1 MFVPVLNT
9 IIMPDTSYNDFLQES
24 INELKKYK
32 GFAEKAIAQL
42 HTDDEMHWQ
51 PGEESNS
58 VAVIMKHLHGN
69 MLSRWTDFLTTDG
82 EKPTRTRDEEF
93 IGRKETKEEL
103 MKLWE
108 EGWKCMFGALESLN
122 EDDFAK
128 TITIR
133 NEPHTIIQAI
143 LRQMT
148 HYAQHV
154 GQIIYIA
161 KMIRNEDWNTLSIPR
176 KK

>member
-1 MFVPVLNT
+1 
-9 IIMPDTSYNDFLQES
+9 MPDRSIEFLNES

-32 GFAEKAIAQL
+32 RLAEKAIAQVQ
-42 HTDDEMHWQ
+42 TDNEIHWQ

-58 VAVIMKHLHGN
+58 IAVIIKHLHGN

-93 IGRKETKEEL
+93 VGHRETKEDL

-108 EGWKCMFGALESLN
+108 EGWQCMFITLESLN
-122 EDDFAK
+122 ENDFDK

-133 NEPHTIIQAI
+133 NEPHTIVQAI
-143 LRQMT
+143 LRQIM
-148 HYAQHV
+148 HYSQHI

-161 KMIRNEDWNTLSIPR
+161 KMIRNDDWQTLSIPR

>member
-1 MFVPVLNT
+1 
-9 IIMPDTSYNDFLQES
+9 MPDRSTEFLYES

-32 GFAEKAIAQL
+32 KLAEKAIAQVQ
-42 HTDDEMHWQ
+42 TDDEMHWQ

-58 VAVIMKHLHGN
+58 VDIIIKHLHGN

-82 EKPTRTRDEEF
+82 EKPTRARDEEF
-93 IGRKETKEEL
+93 VDYKESKEEL

-108 EGWKCMFGALESLN
+108 EGWKCMFATLESLN
-122 EDDFAK
+122 ENDFGK

-143 LRQMT
+143 LRQIM
-148 HYAQHV
+148 HYSQHI

-161 KMIRNEDWNTLSIPR
+161 KMIRNEDWQTLSIPR
-176 KK
+176 KKA